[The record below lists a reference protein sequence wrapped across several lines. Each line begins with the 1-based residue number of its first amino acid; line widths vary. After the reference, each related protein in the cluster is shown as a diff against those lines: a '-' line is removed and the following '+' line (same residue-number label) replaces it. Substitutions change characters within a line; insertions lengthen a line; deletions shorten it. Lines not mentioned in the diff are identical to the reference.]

1 MKHSI
6 LFLLSGVCLFFACQ
20 APKEQASVVL
30 FENGTGNYNCYR
42 IPAIVKA
49 PDGSLLAFAEGRL
62 ENCGDFGNVDIL
74 LRRSEDGGKN
84 WSKMEVVA
92 DFGVLQAGNP
102 APVVDYFDPDYPQGR
117 IFLFY
122 NTGDVSEQDMRLGK
136 GTREVH
142 YISSIDQGKTWSKP
156 TNITEEVH
164 FNKTTTQ
171 GHLDW
176 RTHAST
182 PGHALQFKRGAYQG
196 RIYIPANHSKGDP
209 QDRFNEY
216 RAYGFYSDDHGKTWS
231 VSPDI
236 DVPSS
241 NEAIG
246 TELPNGDLMLNI
258 REQNGKTKQRLVAL
272 SSDGG
277 ASWKETYFDPSLI
290 TPVCQSSILLFE
302 QKNQSLLIYSGPNSP
317 DKREKM
323 TLKFSL
329 DGGKSWVKEKE
340 VYAGGAAYSD
350 LVQVDEEQVGLFYE
364 KEFKQLVYQVFTP
377 KAILSE

>member
-1 MKHSI
+1 MKRRI
-6 LFLLSGVCLFFACQ
+6 LFLLSGVCLFLACQ
-20 APKEQASVVL
+20 AHKEQASVVL

-142 YISSIDQGKTWSKP
+142 YITSIDQGKTWSKP
-156 TNITEEVH
+156 TNITEQVH

-196 RIYIPANHSKGDP
+196 RIYIPANHSTGEP
-209 QDRFNEY
+209 QDGFNEY

>member
-6 LFLLSGVCLFFACQ
+6 FFLLSGVCLFLACQ
-20 APKEQASVVL
+20 APKEQAPVIL
-30 FENGTGNYNCYR
+30 FENGTGEYNCYR

-84 WSKMEVVA
+84 WSKMEIVA
-92 DFGVLQAGNP
+92 DFGALQAGNP

-142 YISSIDQGKTWSKP
+142 YITSVDQGKTWSKP

-164 FNKTTTQ
+164 FNTTTTK

-182 PGHALQFKRGAYQG
+182 PGHALQFKRGAFKG
-196 RIYIPANHSKGDP
+196 RIYIPANHSIGEP
-209 QDRFNEY
+209 QDGFNEY

-277 ASWKETYFDPSLI
+277 TSWKETYFDPSLI
-290 TPVCQSSILLFE
+290 SPVCQSSILLFE
-302 QKNQSLLIYSGPNSP
+302 QKNQSLLIYSGPNST

-329 DGGKSWVKEKE
+329 DDGKSWAKEKE

-364 KEFKQLVYQVFTP
+364 KDFKQLVYQVFTP
-377 KAILSE
+377 KAILLE

>member
-1 MKHSI
+1 MKLSI
-6 LFLLSGVCLFFACQ
+6 LFLLSGICLFFACQ
-20 APKEQASVVL
+20 ALKEQASVVL

>member
-1 MKHSI
+1 MKLSI
-6 LFLLSGVCLFFACQ
+6 LFLLSGICLFFACQ
-20 APKEQASVVL
+20 ALKEQASVVL

-302 QKNQSLLIYSGPNSP
+302 QKSQSLLIYSGPNST

>member
-1 MKHSI
+1 
-6 LFLLSGVCLFFACQ
+6 
-20 APKEQASVVL
+20 
-30 FENGTGNYNCYR
+30 
-42 IPAIVKA
+42 
-49 PDGSLLAFAEGRL
+49 
-62 ENCGDFGNVDIL
+62 
-74 LRRSEDGGKN
+74 
-84 WSKMEVVA
+84 MEVVA

-329 DGGKSWVKEKE
+329 DSGKSWVKEKE

>member
-6 LFLLSGVCLFFACQ
+6 FFLLSGVCLFLACQ
-20 APKEQASVVL
+20 APKEQAPVIL
-30 FENGTGNYNCYR
+30 FENGTGEYNCYR
-42 IPAIVKA
+42 IPAIVKT

-84 WSKMEVVA
+84 WSKMEIVA
-92 DFGVLQAGNP
+92 DFGALQAGNP

-142 YISSIDQGKTWSKP
+142 YITSVDQGKTWSKP

-164 FNKTTTQ
+164 FNTTTTK

-182 PGHALQFKRGAYQG
+182 PGHALQFKRGAFKG

-209 QDRFNEY
+209 QDGFNEY
-216 RAYGFYSDDHGKTWS
+216 RAYGFYSDNHGKTWS

-277 ASWKETYFDPSLI
+277 TSWKETYFDPSLI
-290 TPVCQSSILLFE
+290 SPVCQSSILLFE
-302 QKNQSLLIYSGPNSP
+302 QKNQSLLIYSGPNST

-329 DGGKSWVKEKE
+329 DEGKSWAKEKE

-364 KEFKQLVYQVFTP
+364 KDFKQLVYQVFTP
-377 KAILSE
+377 KAILLE

>member
-6 LFLLSGVCLFFACQ
+6 FFLLSGVCLFLACQ
-20 APKEQASVVL
+20 APKEQAPVIL
-30 FENGTGNYNCYR
+30 FENGTGEYNCYR

-84 WSKMEVVA
+84 WSKMEIVA
-92 DFGVLQAGNP
+92 DFGALQAGNP

-142 YISSIDQGKTWSKP
+142 YITSVDQGKTWSKP

-164 FNKTTTQ
+164 FNTTTTK

-196 RIYIPANHSKGDP
+196 RIYIPANHSIGEP
-209 QDRFNEY
+209 QDGFNEY

-277 ASWKETYFDPSLI
+277 TSWKETYFDPSLI
-290 TPVCQSSILLFE
+290 SPVCQSSILLFE
-302 QKNQSLLIYSGPNSP
+302 QKNQSLLIYSGPNST

-329 DGGKSWVKEKE
+329 DDGKSWAKEKE

-364 KEFKQLVYQVFTP
+364 KDFKQLVYQVFTP
-377 KAILSE
+377 KAILLE